1 MFEVLISVDI
11 NIYANYFIQK
21 EWCLKWKRNISQ
33 FLYKIHD
40 LISKWQADAYSR
52 CSTIEKNTLFI
63 NVFCYVMIAEDM
75 RTYYKQKS
83 KFSITSLFF
92 LTNWILSHYFL
103 LIFCFICIFFIL
115 RFRLKQPLFG
125 NSIEF
130 PRKMEKLIQFT
141 KFFRKNDAYYWN
153 HWSMRSFAELFLFV
167 SFHLVYAKI
176 KFHLSC
182 FQSLLSL
189 LHKKVLCLF

>member
-1 MFEVLISVDI
+1 MFH
-11 NIYANYFIQK
+11 N
-21 EWCLKWKRNISQ
+21 
-33 FLYKIHD
+33 
-40 LISKWQADAYSR
+40 
-52 CSTIEKNTLFI
+52 TKNTLFI
-63 NVFCYVMIAEDM
+63 NVFSYVMMAEDR

-83 KFSITSLFF
+83 KFSITFHSF

-103 LIFCFICIFFIL
+103 LISSFICTFFIL

-125 NSIEF
+125 NPIEF

-141 KFFRKNDAYYWN
+141 KFLRKNYACYWN
-153 HWSMRSFAELFLFV
+153 HWSVRSFAELFLFV
-167 SFHLVYAKI
+167 SFQLVYAKI